1 MRIILY
7 TGKGGVGKT
16 SVSAA
21 TALRLAKSGQR
32 TIVMST
38 DAAHS
43 LADSFDVTLSNE
55 PVQITDNL
63 WAQEISV
70 LHEVDRYWVTLQK
83 YMGTLLSWRGM
94 EDVVAEEMTVLPGA
108 EELAGLVRIVRHF
121 DSGLYDV
128 IIVDCAPTGDTL
140 RLLSF
145 PDIAR
150 WWLEKLFPIQRQ
162 AAKVIRPFMRAV
174 TDMPMPEDDVFDSIK
189 HLLTQL
195 DRIHTLLADPKM
207 TSVRIVLNA
216 EKMVVKEAQRVY
228 TYLNLFGYS
237 SDLVVCNRL
246 FPKEVEGKYFS
257 AWRDIQGR
265 NHKLVEECFSPVPIF
280 DVPFFDTEVV
290 GLDMLDKMGQA
301 IFGDA
306 NPANVFF
313 EGRAQ
318 TIEPTARG
326 FVLKMPLP
334 LASKEQLDLMQ
345 TGDELVVQVG
355 DYKRNIILPRALAT
369 LQVAG
374 AKLENGEL
382 RINFVR
388 PGEDVQSPKSQVQS
402 PESRLQRPMPND
414 QN

>member
-1 MRIILY
+1 M
-7 TGKGGVGKT
+7 
-16 SVSAA
+16 
-21 TALRLAKSGQR
+21 
-32 TIVMST
+32 
-38 DAAHS
+38 
-43 LADSFDVTLSNE
+43 
-55 PVQITDNL
+55 
-63 WAQEISV
+63 
-70 LHEVDRYWVTLQK
+70 
-83 YMGTLLSWRGM
+83 
-94 EDVVAEEMTVLPGA
+94 
-108 EELAGLVRIVRHF
+108 
-121 DSGLYDV
+121 
-128 IIVDCAPTGDTL
+128 
-140 RLLSF
+140 
-145 PDIAR
+145 
-150 WWLEKLFPIQRQ
+150 
-162 AAKVIRPFMRAV
+162 
-174 TDMPMPEDDVFDSIK
+174 
-189 HLLTQL
+189 
-195 DRIHTLLADPKM
+195 
-207 TSVRIVLNA
+207 RIVLNA

-306 NPANVFF
+306 NPASIFF

-318 TIEPTARG
+318 TIEPTAKG
-326 FVLKMPLP
+326 FVLRLPLP

-355 DYKRNIILPRALAT
+355 DYKRNLILPRALAT

-382 RINFVR
+382 SINFVR
-388 PGEDVQSPKSQVQS
+388 PDEEVPGPKSQVPS
-402 PESRLQRPMPND
+402 PEPKLQRPVPND
-414 QN
+414 QS